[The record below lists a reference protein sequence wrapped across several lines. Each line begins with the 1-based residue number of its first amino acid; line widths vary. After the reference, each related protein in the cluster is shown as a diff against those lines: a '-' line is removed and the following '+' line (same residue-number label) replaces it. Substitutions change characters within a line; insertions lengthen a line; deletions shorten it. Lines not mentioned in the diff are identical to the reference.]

1 MAGDILP
8 AQIIHHN
15 VNNVR
20 LGGSEQKRGA
30 KQSVKV
36 EGWNFHRFYFSS
48 QKPDYSAMGI
58 TRERNN

>member
-15 VNNVR
+15 VNDVR
-20 LGGSEQKRGA
+20 LGRSEDKRCA

-36 EGWNFHRFYFSS
+36 EGGNFHRFYFSS
-48 QKPDYSAMGI
+48 QKPDNSAMGI
-58 TRERNN
+58 TLKENN

>member
-20 LGGSEQKRGA
+20 LGRSEKKRGA
-30 KQSVKV
+30 EQSVKA
-36 EGWNFHRFYFSS
+36 EGGNFHRYYFSS
-48 QKPDYSAMGI
+48 QKPKYSAMGI
-58 TRERNN
+58 IPEENN